1 MRESRWALV
10 CAGFVLMGLFMKL
23 AVSVLDGAWMINVGW
38 SNSIALYL
46 VSAGVAVG
54 SRVRN
59 RLPFLMGGGL
69 LYLFVLVS
77 IAWLETVGVVR
88 FATYLQL

>member
-1 MRESRWALV
+1 
-10 CAGFVLMGLFMKL
+10 MGLFMKL
-23 AVSVLDGAWMINVGW
+23 AVSVLDGAWMINAGW
-38 SNSIALYL
+38 SNSVALWL

-59 RLPFLMGGGL
+59 RLPFLGSGGL
-69 LYLFVLVS
+69 LYLVVTVL